1 MFNDK
6 HRTRHWTA
14 HRDHGVT
21 VAARP
26 AVSDD
31 DTVED
36 LLRTLRD
43 ERGFAFAT
51 LQNHRRSLRP
61 FLAWLAERACP
72 WDETTLADVSAY
84 LASRPRWSRAT
95 IAFHVQCL
103 RTLFRHGATRGWC
116 RPGKRPRA
124 DRE

>member
-1 MFNDK
+1 MFHDTY
-6 HRTRHWTA
+6 RTRHGST
-14 HRDHGVT
+14 HRVAGVT
-21 VAARP
+21 AAARP

-61 FLAWLAERACP
+61 
-72 WDETTLADVSAY
+72 
-84 LASRPRWSRAT
+84 
-95 IAFHVQCL
+95 I
-103 RTLFRHGATRGWC
+103 
-116 RPGKRPRA
+116 
-124 DRE
+124 

>member
-1 MFNDK
+1 MFHDK

-61 FLAWLAERACP
+61 FLAWLAERARP
-72 WDETTLADVSAY
+72 WAGDHTRRCVRVPGESAELDSRNGRVSCAVPAYALSTRCHPWLVSA
-84 LASRPRWSRAT
+84 RIR
-95 IAFHVQCL
+95 
-103 RTLFRHGATRGWC
+103 
-116 RPGKRPRA
+116 
-124 DRE
+124 